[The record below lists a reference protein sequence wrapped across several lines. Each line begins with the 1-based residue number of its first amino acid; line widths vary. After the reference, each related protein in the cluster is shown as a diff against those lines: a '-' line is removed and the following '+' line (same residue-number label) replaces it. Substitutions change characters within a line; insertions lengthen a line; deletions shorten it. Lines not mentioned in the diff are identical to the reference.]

1 MGKRRRT
8 HPGAG
13 ARPAVTRPED
23 RRGGDANAH
32 YDVGEAR
39 RYTSQNDKVQA
50 ELTACALDLLVLAA
64 VRTYGRRERNCAHSS
79 SQRGRAECGEDE
91 SHQNTEGLAHTVVRE
106 MRSVRQSRRA
116 SRRAKL
122 QVNKFLAWLLA

>member
-50 ELTACALDLLVLAA
+50 ELTECALDLLVLQP
-64 VRTYGRRERNCAHSS
+64 V
-79 SQRGRAECGEDE
+79 D
-91 SHQNTEGLAHTVVRE
+91 
-106 MRSVRQSRRA
+106 A
-116 SRRAKL
+116 SGP
-122 QVNKFLAWLLA
+122 F

>member
-50 ELTACALDLLVLAA
+50 ELTASALDLLVLQPVDASGPLLRAA
-64 VRTYGRRERNCAHSS
+64 VRKSTIQWLGPMEWTSLIRV
-79 SQRGRAECGEDE
+79 
-91 SHQNTEGLAHTVVRE
+91 LA
-106 MRSVRQSRRA
+106 
-116 SRRAKL
+116 
-122 QVNKFLAWLLA
+122 LLAL